1 MKRLISIVFVFA
13 LFLVSC
19 QNSAEVGNKF
29 QQEYEAINQ
38 QFAETLKNVKSQ
50 NEYQQAIQQWQNQL
64 KDLLEKYKDAG
75 DADEIELVRARI
87 DIEMRNIASAEKRID
102 KILSNPDSPVI
113 NEARFEKVRILLA
126 NNKVDEALALFKGLG
141 EGIPVDRNYYEV
153 VLNFAF
159 AAKDTAD
166 RSKFSRQIIEAKD
179 LPPDLLQYV
188 PYMYENLAD
197 IARQKGNV
205 VEAIQIL
212 EEGIQKLKGVGD
224 VSGLESTLALTK
236 MIGKPATPLFAN
248 TWVNSKPLD
257 LRKLKGKAVVVD
269 FWATWCAPCR
279 SVIPVLVE
287 QYKEHK
293 KDGLVIIGYTKLY
306 GQYSDDVQRVP
317 NVPADQEI
325 KLIKQFLERHSMNY
339 PVAIADNDKGFRDYM
354 IRGIPTMIFIDRNG
368 NVVDFKV
375 GAGRPDF
382 IREKVKE
389 LIG

>member
-1 MKRLISIVFVFA
+1 MKRLIGFLFVLA
-13 LFLVSC
+13 ILFVGC
-19 QNSAEVGNKF
+19 QNNAKIGQKF
-29 QQEYEAINQ
+29 QQEYEAINN
-38 QFAETLKNVKSQ
+38 QFAEKLKSVRSQ
-50 NEYQQAIQQWQNQL
+50 SEYQQAIQEWQKQL
-64 KDLLEKYKDAG
+64 QDLLNKYKDAG

-87 DIEMRNIASAEKRID
+87 DIEMRNISSAEARID
-102 KILSNPDSPVI
+102 KILSNPDRPVI

-141 EGIPVDRNYYEV
+141 EDIPVDRNYYEV
-153 VLNFAF
+153 ILNFAF

-166 RSKFSRQIIEAKD
+166 QKKFSQQIIAAKD
-179 LPPDLLQYV
+179 LPPDLQQYV
-188 PYMYENLAD
+188 PYMYENLANL
-197 IARQKGNV
+197 ARQRGDV
-205 VEAIQIL
+205 VEAIQVL
-212 EEGIQKLKGVGD
+212 EDGIQKLKGSQD

-236 MIGKPATPLFAN
+236 MIGKPATPLFAK
-248 TWVNSKPLD
+248 TWVNSRKLD
-257 LRKLKGKAVVVD
+257 LSKLKGKAVVVD

-287 QYKEHK
+287 QYQQHK

-317 NVPADQEI
+317 NVPADQEV
-325 KLIKQFLERHSMNY
+325 KLIKQFLERHQMNY
-339 PVAIADNDKGFRDYM
+339 PVAIADNDKGFQDYS

-382 IREKVKE
+382 IRQKIKE
-389 LIG
+389 LLG